1 VIQEEEGRCPS
12 VGIGRLR
19 ERERERE
26 RERGREGGALG
37 LAGLGGLVER
47 LCRLYLEL
55 LSVADRKRRLKTVFV
70 CFFACVKRR
79 VTSPVSV
86 ETFVC

>member
-26 RERGREGGALG
+26 RERVREGGAEG
-37 LAGLGGLVER
+37 IAG
-47 LCRLYLEL
+47 
-55 LSVADRKRRLKTVFV
+55 
-70 CFFACVKRR
+70 
-79 VTSPVSV
+79 
-86 ETFVC
+86 